1 MSRAETGFLSNRL
14 YEPMNATAN
23 VFDVSSDAFVE
34 RVIDASRDTA
44 VMVDF
49 WAQWCG
55 PCRALTPVLVRLVD
69 EFAGQF
75 RLAKVDTEAEP
86 RLAADHGIRSLPT
99 VKLFRNAVVVAEFSG
114 LQPESFIRSL
124 LEEHLP
130 RESDSARD
138 RAEALAGSGEVEAA
152 IAVLQAAAAS
162 DPSNHRVHLDL
173 AVLLVADEQID
184 AAAQQLRELPA
195 NRQQEPEVQALRARL
210 QFARLAGDAPALA
223 ELTLRIESEPG
234 DCEARHLLSARL
246 AATGDYAGAMAELLE
261 ILRRD
266 RKFGDDAG
274 RKGLLAIF
282 EVLDDSDPLIK
293 QYQAEMVQVM
303 Y

>member
-1 MSRAETGFLSNRL
+1 MSRAESEFLSNRL

-34 RVIDASRDTA
+34 QVINASRDTA

-55 PCRALTPVLVRLVD
+55 PCRALTPILMRLVD

-114 LQPESFIRSL
+114 LQPESFIRSM

-130 RESDSARD
+130 RASDAECD
-138 RAEALAGSGEVEAA
+138 RAEVLAGSGEVGAA

-162 DPSNHRVHLDL
+162 DPSNHRVHVDL
-173 AVLLVADEQID
+173 AVLLWPTSKSTRRSSSCASCRPTGNKSRKSRPC
-184 AAAQQLRELPA
+184 AQDCNSR
-195 NRQQEPEVQALRARL
+195 VS
-210 QFARLAGDAPALA
+210 LATPH
-223 ELTLRIESEPG
+223 RSP
-234 DCEARHLLSARL
+234 S
-246 AATGDYAGAMAELLE
+246 
-261 ILRRD
+261 
-266 RKFGDDAG
+266 
-274 RKGLLAIF
+274 
-282 EVLDDSDPLIK
+282 
-293 QYQAEMVQVM
+293 
-303 Y
+303 